1 MMSEFIFDATE
12 ADFEFKVLAR
22 SQEIPV
28 IVDFWAEWC
37 APCRVLGPILEKLT
51 NEANGQFRL
60 ARVNVDENPNLAKSY
75 DIRSIPVVKAFKD
88 GRMVSEFV
96 GARPENQIRDF
107 IRGFAPNPGDLALE
121 KGLSLLQMHQPAQ
134 AEIAFRQ
141 TLQTAP
147 DNPQALLGFI
157 RSLLYQGKA
166 QESLPVIQTFP
177 ASREYNTAQML
188 LPLVETLQEETRD
201 FIDPDDTLDAAFDNS
216 VRLIQ
221 RGNFE
226 ASMDGLLDIL
236 RQDKNYRNGLAR
248 QIILAIFELIGEN
261 DPVTREYRQELAS
274 VLF

>member
-1 MMSEFIFDATE
+1 MLRKREKIRFVFT
-12 ADFEFKVLAR
+12 
-22 SQEIPV
+22 
-28 IVDFWAEWC
+28 VD
-37 APCRVLGPILEKLT
+37 
-51 NEANGQFRL
+51 
-60 ARVNVDENPNLAKSY
+60 
-75 DIRSIPVVKAFKD
+75 
-88 GRMVSEFV
+88 
-96 GARPENQIRDF
+96 
-107 IRGFAPNPGDLALE
+107 
-121 KGLSLLQMHQPAQ
+121 
-134 AEIAFRQ
+134 
-141 TLQTAP
+141 
-147 DNPQALLGFI
+147 PQALLGFI